1 MSDLLQN
8 PEPYIET
15 YYRDTLN
22 TNEKRTPLST
32 NIDTDICV
40 IGGGLAGLSTAIG
53 LVEKNK
59 QVTLIEANRI
69 GWGASGR
76 NGGYIAKGYA
86 QGYKQLMKAVGLE
99 HTKPVSYT
107 HLTLPTKA

>member
-1 MSDLLQN
+1 MSDLPQN

-22 TNEKRTPLST
+22 TNDKRTPLSE

-53 LVEKNK
+53 LVEKINK
-59 QVTLIEANRI
+59 
-69 GWGASGR
+69 
-76 NGGYIAKGYA
+76 
-86 QGYKQLMKAVGLE
+86 
-99 HTKPVSYT
+99 
-107 HLTLPTKA
+107 

>member
-1 MSDLLQN
+1 MSDFLA
-8 PEPYIET
+8 EPYIET

-53 LVEKNK
+53 LTEKNK
-59 QVTLIEANRI
+59 QVVLIEANRI

-86 QGYKQLMKAVGLE
+86 QGYK
-99 HTKPVSYT
+99 PVSYT
-107 HLTLPTKA
+107 HLTLPTNREV